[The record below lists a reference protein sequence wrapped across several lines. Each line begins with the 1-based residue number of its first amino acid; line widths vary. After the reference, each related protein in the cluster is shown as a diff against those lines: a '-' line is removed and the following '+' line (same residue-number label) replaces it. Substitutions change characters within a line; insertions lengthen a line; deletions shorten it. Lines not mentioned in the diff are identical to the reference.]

1 MFELRECTAASIQA
15 AMAAGELTSEELV
28 LAYFDRI
35 AAADRSGPTLNSV
48 LELNP
53 DAVTTA
59 AAMDRLRAQGRV
71 LSPLHGVPVLLKDN
85 INTHDKL
92 HTSAG
97 SLALADNY
105 APYDS
110 AVAARLR
117 AAGAVILGKA
127 NMTEL
132 ANFMAYHMKGGYSS
146 RGGQVKNPYNP
157 AAEVYGSSS
166 GSAVAVSA
174 NLTALAVGTE
184 TNGSIIAPAF
194 INGCVGLKPTVG
206 LVSRTGIVPI
216 SATQDTAGPLTR
228 TVADAAAL
236 LNVLAGEDE
245 SDPATLGVDALRP
258 KDYTSFLDADGLR
271 NMRLGVSWYNA
282 RPAENRGRYLT
293 EEMTAL
299 AQRAVDDMREAGA
312 VIVDGCD
319 VPTDMNNF
327 DVMLYEF
334 RQCLDA
340 YLATTN
346 CRVRT
351 LEQMIDFYMAH
362 PKEGL
367 KYGMGILLDAQL
379 KAARGLTDPAY
390 IEAKRKCLEVSRGG
404 LDKAFA
410 EHELDLLVLP
420 LFSGLSPVS
429 GYPSIC
435 VPAGYTPD
443 GTPYGITL
451 VGRPFDEP
459 KLIRAAYA
467 YEQFSKRRVAPE
479 V

>member
-166 GSAVAVSA
+166 GSAV
-174 NLTALAVGTE
+174 LAST
-184 TNGSIIAPAF
+184 SRLSSSRPSFIACSSDLFFSIAPAA
-194 INGCVGLKPTVG
+194 P
-206 LVSRTGIVPI
+206 R
-216 SATQDTAGPLTR
+216 R
-228 TVADAAAL
+228 
-236 LNVLAGEDE
+236 
-245 SDPATLGVDALRP
+245 
-258 KDYTSFLDADGLR
+258 
-271 NMRLGVSWYNA
+271 
-282 RPAENRGRYLT
+282 
-293 EEMTAL
+293 
-299 AQRAVDDMREAGA
+299 
-312 VIVDGCD
+312 
-319 VPTDMNNF
+319 
-327 DVMLYEF
+327 
-334 RQCLDA
+334 
-340 YLATTN
+340 
-346 CRVRT
+346 CR
-351 LEQMIDFYMAH
+351 
-362 PKEGL
+362 
-367 KYGMGILLDAQL
+367 
-379 KAARGLTDPAY
+379 
-390 IEAKRKCLEVSRGG
+390 
-404 LDKAFA
+404 
-410 EHELDLLVLP
+410 
-420 LFSGLSPVS
+420 
-429 GYPSIC
+429 
-435 VPAGYTPD
+435 
-443 GTPYGITL
+443 
-451 VGRPFDEP
+451 
-459 KLIRAAYA
+459 
-467 YEQFSKRRVAPE
+467 
-479 V
+479 